1 MSAAGRQNKLSMKR
15 LATALRRPR
24 NAIVTM
30 IIAVA
35 AIAGVFVAVGRGSAP
50 DVPMSE
56 VTRGDFIDRLEI
68 RGEIRPVKSIV
79 LSSPLQ
85 SGELQIIKLVKS
97 GTIVKPGDVV
107 VQFDG
112 STLQRTIQEKQSELR
127 QADAEIEQ
135 TRAQAQDHRRTER
148 DGAHEGAVRPAARQ
162 ARRDER
168 GRDPEDSAGA
178 GEADVG
184 DVEQQLKELQ
194 AKIKSDKAAAEAMI
208 AGKQRR
214 RQKAIA
220 DLQRAQ
226 HGLEK
231 LELKAPA
238 AGMINVLPN
247 PRSGGIFGESEQEF
261 REGDRAWAGANVL
274 ELPDLSS
281 VHLEARLDESDRGR
295 LNPGQDA
302 IVKIEAVP
310 GKEFKARIDKISLL
324 ARVDFSSGWPPP
336 KNFDLGLVLLEVDP
350 RIRTGMT
357 AVARIAT
364 ERVPNVV
371 LVPSESVFQKDGSPI
386 VYKLDG
392 SLFREQPIEISRR
405 GKEQA
410 VVTSGVEPGDRI
422 ATRKPAVEFIR
433 RQQ

>member
-1 MSAAGRQNKLSMKR
+1 MKR
-15 LATALRRPR
+15 LTTLLRRPR
-24 NAIVTM
+24 NAIV
-30 IIAVA
+30 ILIVAVV
-35 AIAGVFVAVGRGSAP
+35 AIAGGFVAVGRGSAP
-50 DVPMSE
+50 DVPMSA

-68 RGEIRPVKSIV
+68 RGEIRPVKSVV

-97 GTIVKPGDVV
+97 GTIVKAGDVV

-127 QADAEIEQ
+127 QAEAEIEQ
-135 TRAQAQDHRRTER
+135 TKAQGRITEEQNATALMKAQYDLQRAKLDVQKGDAIPRIQLEQAKLM
-148 DGAHEGAVRPAARQ
+148 V
-162 ARRDER
+162 
-168 GRDPEDSAGA
+168 
-178 GEADVG
+178 GE
-184 DVEQQLKELQ
+184 VEQRLKELQ
-194 AKIKSDKAAAEAMI
+194 AKIKSDQTGAEAMI
-208 AGKQRR
+208 AGKRR
-214 RQKAIA
+214 RREKALA

-226 HGLEK
+226 LGLQK
-231 LELKAPA
+231 LELTAPA

-247 PRSGGIFGESEQEF
+247 PRSGGPFSGSEQEF

-295 LNPGQDA
+295 LNPGQEA
-302 IVKIEAVP
+302 LVRIEAVP
-310 GKEFKARIDKISLL
+310 GKEFKATINKISLL

-336 KNFDLGLVLLEVDP
+336 KNFDLGLVLMDADP
-350 RIRTGMT
+350 RLRPGMT

-364 ERVPNVV
+364 ERLPDVV

-392 SLFREQPIEISRR
+392 SMFREQRIEISRR

-410 VVTSGVEPGDRI
+410 VVTSGVAPGDRI
-422 ATRKPAVEFIR
+422 ATRRPTADLIR

>member
-1 MSAAGRQNKLSMKR
+1 MKR
-15 LATALRRPR
+15 LAALFRRPR
-24 NAIVTM
+24 NAIVTL
-30 IIAVA
+30 IGVVAVISGA
-35 AIAGVFVAVGRGSAP
+35 FVAVGRGSAP
-50 DVPMSE
+50 DVPMSA
-56 VTRGDFIDRLEI
+56 VTRGDFVDRLEI
-68 RGEIRPVKSIV
+68 RGEIRPLKSIV

-112 STLQRTIQEKQSELR
+112 SALQRTIQEKQSELR
-127 QADAEIEQ
+127 QAEAEIEQ
-135 TRAQAQDHRRTER
+135 ARAQSRITEEQNATALMKAQDHLQRARL
-148 DGAHEGAVRPAARQ
+148 DVQKGDAVPRIELEQ
-162 ARRDER
+162 AKLMV
-168 GRDPEDSAGA
+168 
-178 GEADVG
+178 GE
-184 DVEQQLKELQ
+184 VEQRLKELQ
-194 AKIKSDKAAAEAMI
+194 AKIKSDKASAEASS
-208 AGKQRR
+208 AGKRR
-214 RQKAIA
+214 RREKAIA
-220 DLQRAQ
+220 DLDRAQ
-226 HGLEK
+226 RGLAN

-238 AGMINVLPN
+238 AGMVNVLPN
-247 PRSGGIFGESEQEF
+247 PRSGGFFGEGGQEF

-274 ELPDLSS
+274 ELPDLST

-302 IVKIEAVP
+302 TVTIEAVP

-324 ARVDFSSGWPPP
+324 ARVDFSSGWPPL

-350 RIRTGMT
+350 RIRPGMT

-364 ERVPNVV
+364 ERIPDVV

-392 SLFREQPIEISRR
+392 SMFREQRIQVSRR

-410 VVTSGVEPGDRI
+410 VVTSGVASGDRI
-422 ATRKPAVEFIR
+422 ATRRPAVEFIR
-433 RQQ
+433 RQP